1 MPNPSFD
8 IESTADFQ
16 EFRNAIQQASKEIA
30 TRYDLKRANARLDL
44 QDQTLIAESGDEMS
58 LRQTLDVVKTRVVRR
73 GIDVKSL
80 NVSDVETG
88 GGGVFRQR
96 VELQQ
101 GIPIETCKQ
110 IVASI
115 KKLKLR
121 VQASIQGDS
130 VRVSGKKRDDLQQVI
145 AHLKELDLD
154 LPLRFKNYR

>member
-1 MPNPSFD
+1 MANPSFD

-16 EFRNAIQQASKEIA
+16 EFRNAINQASKEIT
-30 TRYDLKRANARLDL
+30 TRYDLKRANASLDL
-44 QDQTLIAESGDEMS
+44 QDQTLIAEAADEMS

-80 NVSDVETG
+80 IVSEVETG
-88 GGGVFRQR
+88 GGGIFRQR
-96 VELQQ
+96 IDLQQ
-101 GIPIETCKQ
+101 GIPIETCKK

-115 KKLKLR
+115 KKLKFK

-130 VRVSGKKRDDLQQVI
+130 VRVSGKKLDDLQEVI

>member
-1 MPNPSFD
+1 MANPSFD
-8 IESTADFQ
+8 IESRADFQ
-16 EFRNAIQQASKEIA
+16 EFRNAIQQASKEIT

-44 QDQTLIAESGDEMS
+44 QDKTLIAESGDEMS
-58 LRQTLDVVKTRVVRR
+58 LRQTLDVLKTRVVRR

-96 VELQQ
+96 IELQQ
-101 GIPIETCKQ
+101 GIPIETCRK

>member
-1 MPNPSFD
+1 
-8 IESTADFQ
+8 
-16 EFRNAIQQASKEIA
+16 
-30 TRYDLKRANARLDL
+30 LKRANASLDL
-44 QDQTLIAESGDEMS
+44 QDQTLIAEAADEMS
-58 LRQTLDVVKTRVVRR
+58 LRQTLDVVKSRVVRR

-80 NVSDVETG
+80 IVSEVETG

-96 VELQQ
+96 IDLQQ
-101 GIPIETCKQ
+101 GIPIETCKK

-115 KKLKLR
+115 KKLKFK

-130 VRVSGKKRDDLQQVI
+130 VRVSGKKLDDLQEVI